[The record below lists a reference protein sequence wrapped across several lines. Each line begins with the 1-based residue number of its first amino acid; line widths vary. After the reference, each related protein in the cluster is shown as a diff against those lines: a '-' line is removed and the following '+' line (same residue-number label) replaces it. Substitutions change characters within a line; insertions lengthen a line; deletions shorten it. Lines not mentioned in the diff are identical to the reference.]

1 MHSRNSDMRCV
12 GRGFPGE
19 DAGCQDRR
27 REMPDFGRDIEHGK
41 VPDDQHPFPRCVR
54 VSGAGL
60 INDQLRN
67 VNLERAPSLLP
78 PLLGDLLVAGNDQIP
93 AGPRGEIAR
102 NGRFH
107 VETLLHL
114 EPIPPLIQ
122 LVTLRSRQ
130 TWIKPVP
137 VGPTKQGEPTGGQYR
152 AIRQQ
157 GGLGQRFDYDEFFNT
172 QQLSSQ

>member
-1 MHSRNSDMRCV
+1 MHSRNGDMRCV

-19 DAGCQDRR
+19 DSGSQDRR

-60 INDQLRN
+60 INDQLRD

-78 PLLGDLLVAGNDQIP
+78 PFLGDLLVAGNDQIS

-107 VETLLHL
+107 VKSLLHL
-114 EPIPPLIQ
+114 DAMPPLIQ
-122 LVTLRSRQ
+122 LVTLMSGQ

-137 VGPTKQGEPTGGQYR
+137 AGPAEQGETTDGQPR

-157 GGLGQRFDYDEFFNT
+157 GGPGQRFDYDEFCNT
-172 QQLSSQ
+172 QQLCSQ